1 MSALQSQLDARIAES
16 RRLEAVNAPCIERD
30 TSVDAEGYHRTQQSP
45 PGSSCNG
52 SIESWASSG
61 HGGSG
66 TDPESTPDDITAGRH
81 VVLEQKA
88 HGQRA
93 CLDPEEEKEVL
104 EGTLLV
110 AVETTQGGGD
120 EGAAA
125 MRSSEPPPAP
135 APHPPP
141 KQEVKGEGRVSED
154 AAVEQKRQGAEGVS
168 SDEGSRSRSRSSA
181 MPSDATR

>member
-66 TDPESTPDDITAGRH
+66 TNPESTPDDITAGRH

-88 HGQRA
+88 HGKRA
-93 CLDPEEEKEVL
+93 CLDPEGEKEVL

-135 APHPPP
+135 APKGDPP
-141 KQEVKGEGRVSED
+141 G
-154 AAVEQKRQGAEGVS
+154 
-168 SDEGSRSRSRSSA
+168 
-181 MPSDATR
+181 